1 MSLFELA
8 FNNCKSN
15 IKSYLMLF
23 ISMVFSV
30 IVLCNMQIL
39 CHGETMNALREMNP
53 YIMDAI
59 FQIMVVL
66 LTLFILFF
74 TWYASNTFLRKRKK
88 EIGIYLFMGVDIRTI
103 SRLYLLE
110 NLFLGVFACVLG
122 EGIGALFSK
131 FFQVLVIRL
140 AGFDLDL
147 VYDVRPEALIQT
159 FIIFMIIFLFI
170 SVKGMISIQ
179 RSQVIELLTANKQE
193 EKVPKIGMIYY
204 VEAIVAILLLAYGY
218 YLSTFAGTNAR
229 YILPTVISV
238 LVGTYGV
245 YQGLFPIIFKRL
257 SQNKHFLYRGE
268 TILTVNNLVY
278 RLRSN
283 YRFYTMISITI
294 AVTICVLG
302 GAFTMNVVYKE
313 QQSQAFV
320 YPVAA
325 LSDEVVEVPS
335 DWLKHEVKLLGL
347 EGIGNGFM
355 SSNQVLLMKQS
366 DFIQVVTENGYE
378 NQLSSLPREI
388 ADHQIIQIERPGT
401 LMSIATPVTEYEIE
415 NQLYEVVVNS
425 RVVTLGGG
433 INTSI
438 QVVSDATYE
447 SLSPS
452 ATPLYFYG
460 MKAETEEE
468 ANQRAMALST
478 LVGTQAV
485 KIFNGYPY
493 LASVSYL
500 KLVYAIGAFLFFV
513 VMMAT
518 GRIIY
523 MKLYHDG
530 SEDKEKYQVLL
541 KIGVRPSELGRAIV
555 REVVLFYLIPLG
567 VGILHSYFAIS
578 ALGDLMI
585 ADLTPTFFIAVL
597 ICLVIFTFLCLCS
610 IQTFKR
616 LIGIKRSSL

>member
-15 IKSYLMLF
+15 IKSYSMLF

-39 CHGETMNALREMNP
+39 FHGETMNALRAMNP

-59 FQIMVVL
+59 LQVMVVL
-66 LTLFILFF
+66 LTVFIFF
-74 TWYASNTFLRKRKK
+74 FIWYASNTFLRKRKK

-433 INTSI
+433 INASI

-485 KIFNGYPY
+485 KIFNGYSY

-518 GRIIY
+518 GSIIY
-523 MKLYHDG
+523 MKLYHGG

>member
-39 CHGETMNALREMNP
+39 CHGETMNALRAMNP

-59 FQIMVVL
+59 FQVMIVL
-66 LTLFILFF
+66 LTVFILFF

-110 NLFLGVFACVLG
+110 NLFLGIFACVLG
-122 EGIGALFSK
+122 EAIGALFSK
-131 FFQVLVIRL
+131 FFQVMVIGL

-159 FIIFMIIFLFI
+159 FIIFMVIFLLI
-170 SVKGMISIQ
+170 SIKGMISIQ

-193 EKVPKIGMIYY
+193 EKTPKIGLIYY
-204 VEAIVAILLLAYGY
+204 VEAIVAILILSYGY
-218 YLSTFAGTNAR
+218 YLSTLAGTNAR

-245 YQGLFPIIFKRL
+245 YQGLFPIIFKGL

-268 TILTVNNLVY
+268 TILTINNLVY

-283 YRFYTMISITI
+283 YRFYTMVSITI

-302 GAFTMNVVYKE
+302 GAFTMKAVYNE

-325 LSDEVVEVPS
+325 ITEEEVEVP
-335 DWLKHEVKLLGL
+335 DEWLKHEVKLLGL

-366 DFIQVVTENGYE
+366 DFVQLVTENGYK
-378 NQLSSLPREI
+378 NQLSSLPHKL

-401 LMSIATPVTEYEIE
+401 LMSIATPVSEYEIE
-415 NQLYEVVVNS
+415 NQVYEVVVNS

-433 INTSI
+433 INCQI

-460 MKAETEEE
+460 MRAETEEE

-478 LVGTQAV
+478 LVGTQEAS
-485 KIFNGYPY
+485 IFNGYSY
-493 LASVSYL
+493 LASVSWV

-518 GRIIY
+518 GSIIY

-541 KIGVRPSELGRAIV
+541 KIGVRPSELGQAIV

-567 VGILHSYFAIS
+567 VGVLHSYFAIS
-578 ALGDLMI
+578 ALGDLMT
-585 ADLTPTFFIAVL
+585 ADLTPTFFIAV
-597 ICLVIFTFLCLCS
+597 IVCLVIFTLLCICS

-616 LIGIKRSSL
+616 LIGIKQSSL

>member
-8 FNNCKSN
+8 YSNCKNN

-39 CHGETMNALREMNP
+39 CHGEKMNALRAINP

-59 FQIMVVL
+59 FQIMVIL

-159 FIIFMIIFLFI
+159 FIIFMIIFLLI
-170 SVKGMISIQ
+170 SVKGVISIQ

-204 VEAIVAILLLAYGY
+204 VEAIVAILILAYGY

-433 INTSI
+433 INASI

-485 KIFNGYPY
+485 KIFNGYSY

-518 GRIIY
+518 GSIIY
-523 MKLYHDG
+523 MKLYHGG

>member
-8 FNNCKSN
+8 YSNCKNN

-39 CHGETMNALREMNP
+39 CHGETMNALRAINP

-59 FQIMVVL
+59 FQIMVIL

-159 FIIFMIIFLFI
+159 FIIFMIIFLLI

-204 VEAIVAILLLAYGY
+204 VEAIVAILILAYGY

-433 INTSI
+433 INASI

-485 KIFNGYPY
+485 KIFNGYSY

-518 GRIIY
+518 GSIIY
-523 MKLYHDG
+523 MKLYHGG

>member
-8 FNNCKSN
+8 YSNCKNN

-39 CHGETMNALREMNP
+39 CHGETMNALRAINP

-59 FQIMVVL
+59 FQIMVIL

-159 FIIFMIIFLFI
+159 FIIFMIIFLLI

-204 VEAIVAILLLAYGY
+204 VEAIVAILILAYGY

-433 INTSI
+433 INASI

-485 KIFNGYPY
+485 KIFNGYSY

-518 GRIIY
+518 GSIIY
-523 MKLYHDG
+523 MKLYHGG

-616 LIGIKRSSL
+616 LIGIKRFSL

>member
-1 MSLFELA
+1 M
-8 FNNCKSN
+8 
-15 IKSYLMLF
+15 
-23 ISMVFSV
+23 
-30 IVLCNMQIL
+30 
-39 CHGETMNALREMNP
+39 
-53 YIMDAI
+53 
-59 FQIMVVL
+59 
-66 LTLFILFF
+66 
-74 TWYASNTFLRKRKK
+74 
-88 EIGIYLFMGVDIRTI
+88 IR
-103 SRLYLLE
+103 
-110 NLFLGVFACVLG
+110 F
-122 EGIGALFSK
+122 
-131 FFQVLVIRL
+131 

-159 FIIFMIIFLFI
+159 FIIFMIIFLLI

-193 EKVPKIGMIYY
+193 EKVSKIGILYY

-218 YLSTFAGTNAR
+218 YLSTLAGTNAR
-229 YILPTVISV
+229 YILPTVILV

-245 YQGLFPIIFKRL
+245 YQGLFPIIFKGL

-335 DWLKHEVKLLGL
+335 NWLKHEVKLLGL

-355 SSNQVLLMKQS
+355 SSHQVLLMKQS

-378 NQLSSLPREI
+378 NQLSSLPHEI

-433 INTSI
+433 INSSI

-447 SLSPS
+447 SLSAS
-452 ATPLYFYG
+452 ANPLYFYG
-460 MKAETEEE
+460 VKAETEEE

-485 KIFNGYPY
+485 EIFNGYSY
-493 LASVSYL
+493 LASVSWV

-518 GRIIY
+518 GSIIY

-541 KIGVRPSELGRAIV
+541 KIGVQPSELGRAIV

-578 ALGDLMI
+578 ALGDLMT
-585 ADLTPTFFIAVL
+585 ADLTPTFFIAV
-597 ICLVIFTFLCLCS
+597 IVCLVIFTLLCICS

>member
-1 MSLFELA
+1 
-8 FNNCKSN
+8 
-15 IKSYLMLF
+15 
-23 ISMVFSV
+23 
-30 IVLCNMQIL
+30 
-39 CHGETMNALREMNP
+39 
-53 YIMDAI
+53 
-59 FQIMVVL
+59 
-66 LTLFILFF
+66 
-74 TWYASNTFLRKRKK
+74 
-88 EIGIYLFMGVDIRTI
+88 
-103 SRLYLLE
+103 
-110 NLFLGVFACVLG
+110 
-122 EGIGALFSK
+122 
-131 FFQVLVIRL
+131 
-140 AGFDLDL
+140 
-147 VYDVRPEALIQT
+147 
-159 FIIFMIIFLFI
+159 
-170 SVKGMISIQ
+170 
-179 RSQVIELLTANKQE
+179 
-193 EKVPKIGMIYY
+193 
-204 VEAIVAILLLAYGY
+204 
-218 YLSTFAGTNAR
+218 
-229 YILPTVISV
+229 
-238 LVGTYGV
+238 
-245 YQGLFPIIFKRL
+245 
-257 SQNKHFLYRGE
+257 
-268 TILTVNNLVY
+268 
-278 RLRSN
+278 
-283 YRFYTMISITI
+283 MISITI

-433 INTSI
+433 INASI

-485 KIFNGYPY
+485 KIFNGYSY

-518 GRIIY
+518 GSIIY

>member
-8 FNNCKSN
+8 YSNCKNN

-39 CHGETMNALREMNP
+39 CHGETMNALRAINP

-59 FQIMVVL
+59 FQIMVIL

-204 VEAIVAILLLAYGY
+204 VEAIVAILILAYGY

-433 INTSI
+433 INASI

-485 KIFNGYPY
+485 KIFNGYSY

-518 GRIIY
+518 GSIIY
-523 MKLYHDG
+523 MKLYHGG

-616 LIGIKRSSL
+616 LIGIKRFSL